1 MKETMKEA
9 IEETRE
15 SNPAQQV
22 DVNITGELTA
32 KGDDLVYV
40 YDKNKKDKGYDGGK
54 NPSFAY

>member
-9 IEETRE
+9 IEE
-15 SNPAQQV
+15 SGMNNQSQQV